1 MHDFNDFF
9 GRDGQNFDSSTHSLW
24 SRKNSVPTFVE
35 FACPQLYCTNERRDG
50 RVRVPITACDK
61 AQTRTGFEF
70 SDRHRRSHYR
80 TAGFVSSTYQ
90 IARRISLLTTSMR
103 MMTNERRRTTL
114 YYVD

>member
-1 MHDFNDFF
+1 
-9 GRDGQNFDSSTHSLW
+9 GQNFDSSTHSLW

-80 TAGFVSSTYQ
+80 FGRDRDSSVHT
-90 IARRISLLTTSMR
+90 RRLELCVCT
-103 MMTNERRRTTL
+103 
-114 YYVD
+114 V